1 MSMEQRM
8 CARTAGEV
16 GLRIRGGD
24 YRGKRIMADLG
35 ELDLKGGGK
44 GAGDES
50 AKSKDW
56 GESDHRGSCV

>member
-1 MSMEQRM
+1 MPTEQSI
-8 CARTAGEV
+8 CARTFREV
-16 GLRIRGGD
+16 ELRSRDGD
-24 YRGKRIMADLG
+24 SNGKRVMVDFG
-35 ELDLKGGGK
+35 ELKLNGGGK